1 MLPAHAGMI
10 RPTGDVATAG
20 PVLSAHAGM
29 ILTAEGPGPLTER
42 TSRIGNMLASSLLVA
57 AVFSLR
63 QLGVYAAHL
72 HLCGVR

>member
-1 MLPAHAGMI
+1 
-10 RPTGDVATAG
+10 
-20 PVLSAHAGM
+20 M